1 MSGIAEAQRWVAAKH
16 KEILIDRT
24 LNIPVEFAW
33 KAWTESETFK
43 KWWGPKD
50 FKCPYSSID
59 LQQGGKYLHC
69 MRSSL
74 GERFWSTGHYN
85 EIVPLKKLVFT
96 DSFSDNKGNIIPAA
110 DLNLPGK
117 WPMMLLISL
126 SFERMGDTTRMFLRH
141 EGIPSELSEE
151 CIRGW
156 NQSFDKMEAIAEW

>member
-1 MSGIAEAQRWVAAKH
+1 MSGTAEAQRWVAAKQ
-16 KEILIDRT
+16 KEILINRV
-24 LNIPVEFAW
+24 LNLPVELAW
-33 KAWTESETFK
+33 RAWTDPEIFK

-59 LQQGGKYLHC
+59 LKPGGKYLHC

-85 EIVPLKKLVFT
+85 EIVPYKKLVFT
-96 DSFSDNKGNIIPAA
+96 DSFSDNKGNIIPAD

-126 SFERMGDTTRMFLRH
+126 SFEGMGDTTRMILRH

-151 CIRGW
+151 CTRGW
-156 NQSFDKMEAIAEW
+156 NQSFDKMEAIVEW